1 MAKKVPQM
9 IEQQIQFWMRKESP
23 GKEILS
29 SKKKLPV
36 ITISREFGA
45 KGAAFAA
52 ELGTRLGFKV
62 WDKDLLAL
70 ISENIGSKKEFIKS
84 LDESR
89 RSLLEDTIFGFIN
102 HRETNLSYLIFLVK
116 AVRALEKFGNNII
129 VGRGANY
136 ICQNQNSF
144 HIRVVC
150 PFKTRV
156 RNYARDHQIP
166 RNEASDIIMKK
177 DAERESFTKYNFNRD
192 ISNASDYDLTINSE
206 TYTMDEMAEIVMCA
220 YELKTGFKVSKTKKS
235 PAVF

>member
-23 GKEILS
+23 KKDFPS
-29 SKKKLPV
+29 SNKKLPV

-45 KGAAFAA
+45 KGAALAA
-52 ELGTRLGFKV
+52 ELGNRLGFKV
-62 WDKDLLAL
+62 WDKDLLEL

-136 ICQNQNSF
+136 ICQKENSF
-144 HIRVVC
+144 HVRVVC

-156 RNYARDHQIP
+156 RNYSRDHLIP
-166 RNEASDIIMKK
+166 RNEASDIILKK
-177 DAERESFTKYNFNRD
+177 DADRENFTKYNFNRN
-192 ISNASDYDLTINSE
+192 ISNSSDYDLNINSG
-206 TYTMDEMAEIVMCA
+206 TYTIEEMAEIVIAA
-220 YELKTGFKVSKTKKS
+220 YEMKTRCKVPKAKKKS
-235 PAVF
+235 VAV